1 MTVIVREA
9 KPSDKKPLMDF
20 VTKTW
25 GGHDYVPSVWD
36 EWLRDKGGKMFVV
49 EVDGKQV
56 GMNRVRLLKDGTG
69 WLEGVRIHPDFRGKG
84 LASLLGEK
92 SMKYASNL
100 GVSTFRLTSSSRNRA
115 AHRQVAKMGFS
126 EVARFDVFRARTKSR
141 LFRRGGV
148 DRLSPADLSK
158 ALRVIRGSD
167 EYRAGMGVYW
177 DAFVTRALNRAALSD
192 LIAKGYVFS
201 AGDEK
206 GKTALA
212 ICGPAK
218 EGEEVWLQMSFLC
231 GDPALC
237 KKIVS
242 HLFRG
247 SRPRRDENFVFL
259 PKGSRLSKSLK
270 ELGLKK
276 YFQMVV
282 FERRLD

>member
-1 MTVIVREA
+1 MTVIVRQA

-36 EWLRDKGGKMFVV
+36 EWLRDKGGKIFVV

-84 LASLLGEK
+84 LASLLGAK
-92 SMKYASNL
+92 SMQYASRF
-100 GVSTFRLTSSSRNRA
+100 GVSTFRLTSSSRNIA

-126 EVARFDVFRARTKSR
+126 EVARFDVFRARSKSR
-141 LFRRGGV
+141 LLRQGRV
-148 DRLSPADLSK
+148 DRLTPADLSK
-158 ALRVIRGSD
+158 ALTVIRGSE

-177 DAFVTRALNRAALSD
+177 DAFVTRALDREALSE

-206 GKTALA
+206 GNNALA
-212 ICGPAK
+212 VCGPAK

-231 GDPALC
+231 GEPALC

-242 HLFRG
+242 RLFRS
-247 SRPRRDENFVFL
+247 SRPKRDENFVFL

-270 ELGLKK
+270 EIGLKK

-282 FERRLD
+282 FERHLD

>member
-49 EVDGKQV
+49 EVDGKLV

-141 LFRRGGV
+141 LLRGGGV
-148 DRLSPADLSK
+148 DRLSPSDLSK
-158 ALRVIRGSD
+158 ALRVIRGSE
-167 EYRAGMGVYW
+167 EYRAGKGVYW
-177 DAFVTRALNRAALSD
+177 DAFVTRALDRESLSE
-192 LIAKGYVFS
+192 LIAKRYVFS
-201 AGDEK
+201 ARDEE
-206 GKTALA
+206 GNSAVA
-212 ICGPAK
+212 VCGPSR

-231 GDPALC
+231 GEPALC

-242 HLFRG
+242 HLFRS
-247 SRPRRDENFVFL
+247 SRPKRDENFVFL

-270 ELGLKK
+270 EVGLKK

-282 FERRLD
+282 FEGRLD

>member
-9 KPSDKKPLMDF
+9 KPSDKKPLMHF

-25 GGHDYVPSVWD
+25 GGHDYIPSVWD

-92 SMKYASNL
+92 SMEYASKL

-126 EVARFDVFRARTKSR
+126 EVARFDVLRAGSKSR
-141 LFRRGGV
+141 LLRRGGV
-148 DRLSPADLSK
+148 GRLTPADLNK
-158 ALRVIRGSD
+158 ALRVIRGSE

-177 DAFVTRALNRAALSD
+177 DAFVTRALDREALSE
-192 LIAKGYVFS
+192 LIAKRYVFS

-206 GKTALA
+206 GNTALA
-212 ICGPAK
+212 VCGRAR

-231 GDPALC
+231 GEPELC

-242 HLFRG
+242 HLFR
-247 SRPRRDENFVFL
+247 SPRPKRDENFVFL

-270 ELGLKK
+270 EIGLKN
-276 YFQMVV
+276 YFQMVI
-282 FERRLD
+282 FEGRLN

>member
-36 EWLRDKGGKMFVV
+36 EWLRDKGGKIFVV

-56 GMNRVRLLKDGTG
+56 GMNRVRLLRDGTG

-84 LASLLGEK
+84 LASLLGKK
-92 SMKYASNL
+92 SMEYASRH
-100 GVSTFRLTSSSRNRA
+100 GVSTFRLTSSSTNRA

-141 LFRRGGV
+141 LLHRGRV
-148 DRLSPADLSK
+148 DRISPADLSR
-158 ALRVIRGSD
+158 ALRVIRGSE
-167 EYRAGMGVYW
+167 EYRTGMGVYW
-177 DAFVTRALNRAALSD
+177 DAFVTRALNRESLSE
-192 LIAKGYVFS
+192 LIARRYVFS
-201 AGDEK
+201 AGDER
-206 GKTALA
+206 GNNALA
-212 ICGPAK
+212 ICGPAR
-218 EGEEVWLQMSFLC
+218 EGKEVWLQMSFLC
-231 GDPALC
+231 GEPELC
-237 KKIVS
+237 RKIVS
-242 HLFRG
+242 HIFR
-247 SRPRRDENFVFL
+247 SSKPKRDENFVFL

-282 FERRLD
+282 FEGRLD

>member
-9 KPSDKKPLMDF
+9 KPSDKKPLMHF

-25 GGHDYVPSVWD
+25 GGHDYIPSVWD

-49 EVDGKQV
+49 EVDEKLV

-100 GVSTFRLTSSSRNRA
+100 GVSTFRLASSSRNKA

-141 LFRRGGV
+141 LLRGGRV
-148 DRLSPADLSK
+148 DKLSPEDLGK
-158 ALRVIRGSD
+158 ALRVIRDSE
-167 EYRAGMGVYW
+167 EYRAGMRVYW
-177 DAFVTRALNRAALSD
+177 DAFVARALNRESLSE
-192 LIAKGYVFS
+192 LIAKRYVCS

-206 GKTALA
+206 GNTALA
-212 ICGPAK
+212 VCGRAR
-218 EGEEVWLQMSFLC
+218 EGEDVWLQMSFLC
-231 GDPALC
+231 GEPELC
-237 KKIVS
+237 KKFVS
-242 HLFRG
+242 HLFR
-247 SRPRRDENFVFL
+247 SPRPKRDENFVFL
-259 PKGSRLSKSLK
+259 PKGSRLSKSFK
-270 ELGLKK
+270 EIGLKN

-282 FERRLD
+282 FEGSLN

>member
-49 EVDGKQV
+49 EVDGKLV

-100 GVSTFRLTSSSRNRA
+100 GVSTFRLTSSSRNRV

-141 LFRRGGV
+141 LLRGGGV
-148 DRLSPADLSK
+148 DRLSPSDLSK
-158 ALRVIRGSD
+158 ALRVIRGSE
-167 EYRAGMGVYW
+167 EYRAGKGVYW
-177 DAFVTRALNRAALSD
+177 DAFVTRALDRESLSE
-192 LIAKGYVFS
+192 LIAKRYVFS
-201 AGDEK
+201 ARDEE
-206 GKTALA
+206 GNSAVA
-212 ICGPAK
+212 VCGPSR

-231 GDPALC
+231 GEPALC

-242 HLFRG
+242 HLFRS
-247 SRPRRDENFVFL
+247 SRPKRDENFVFL

-270 ELGLKK
+270 EVGLKK

-282 FERRLD
+282 FEGRLD

>member
-49 EVDGKQV
+49 EVDGKLV

-84 LASLLGEK
+84 LASLLGER

-141 LFRRGGV
+141 LLRGGGV
-148 DRLSPADLSK
+148 DRLSPSDLSK
-158 ALRVIRGSD
+158 ALRMIRGSE
-167 EYRAGMGVYW
+167 EYRAGKGVYW
-177 DAFVTRALNRAALSD
+177 DAFVTQALDRESLSE
-192 LIAKGYVFS
+192 LIAKRYVFS
-201 AGDEK
+201 ARDEE
-206 GKTALA
+206 GNSAVA
-212 ICGPAK
+212 VCGPSR

-231 GDPALC
+231 GEPALC

-242 HLFRG
+242 HLFRS
-247 SRPRRDENFVFL
+247 SRPKRDENFVFL

-270 ELGLKK
+270 EVGLKK

-282 FERRLD
+282 FEGRLD

>member
-25 GGHDYVPSVWD
+25 GGHDYIPSVWD
-36 EWLRDKGGKMFVV
+36 EWLRDKDGKIFVV

-56 GMNRVRLLKDGTG
+56 GMNRVRLLRDGTG
-69 WLEGVRIHPDFRGKG
+69 WLEGVRIHPAFRGKG
-84 LASLLGEK
+84 LASLLGKK
-92 SMKYASNL
+92 SMKYASRF
-100 GVSTFRLTSSSRNRA
+100 GVSAFRLASSSRNKA

-141 LFRRGGV
+141 LLRGGRV
-148 DRLSPADLSK
+148 DKLPPEDLGK
-158 ALRVIRGSD
+158 ALRVIRDSE

-177 DAFVTRALNRAALSD
+177 DAFVARALNRESLSE
-192 LIAKGYVFS
+192 LIAKGYVYS
-201 AGDEK
+201 ARDEK
-206 GKTALA
+206 GNYALA
-212 ICGPAK
+212 VCGPAR

-231 GDPALC
+231 GEPALS

-242 HLFRG
+242 RLFRG
-247 SRPRRDENFVFL
+247 SRPKRDENFVFL

-270 ELGLKK
+270 VIGLKK

-282 FERRLD
+282 FEGRLD

>member
-49 EVDGKQV
+49 EVDGKLV

-141 LFRRGGV
+141 LLRGGGV
-148 DRLSPADLSK
+148 DRLSPSDLSK
-158 ALRVIRGSD
+158 ALRMIRGS
-167 EYRAGMGVYW
+167 EVYRAGKGVYW
-177 DAFVTRALNRAALSD
+177 DAFVTRALDRESLSE
-192 LIAKGYVFS
+192 LIAKRYVFS
-201 AGDEK
+201 ARDEE
-206 GKTALA
+206 GNDAVA
-212 ICGPAK
+212 VCGPAR

-231 GDPALC
+231 GEPALC

-242 HLFRG
+242 HLFRS
-247 SRPRRDENFVFL
+247 SRPKRDENFVFL
-259 PKGSRLSKSLK
+259 PKGSRLSKSFK
-270 ELGLKK
+270 EVGLTK

>member
-49 EVDGKQV
+49 EVDGKLV

-92 SMKYASNL
+92 SMKYASDL

-141 LFRRGGV
+141 LLRGGGV
-148 DRLSPADLSK
+148 DRLSPSDLSK
-158 ALRVIRGSD
+158 ALRVIRGSE
-167 EYRAGMGVYW
+167 EYRAGKGVYW
-177 DAFVTRALNRAALSD
+177 DAFVTRALDRESLSE
-192 LIAKGYVFS
+192 LIAKRFVFS
-201 AGDEK
+201 ARDEE
-206 GKTALA
+206 GNSAVA
-212 ICGPAK
+212 VCGPSR
-218 EGEEVWLQMSFLC
+218 EGEEVWLQISFLC
-231 GDPALC
+231 GEPALC

-242 HLFRG
+242 HLFRS
-247 SRPRRDENFVFL
+247 SRPKRDENFVFL

-270 ELGLKK
+270 EVGLKK

-282 FERRLD
+282 FEGRLD

>member
-1 MTVIVREA
+1 MTVIVRVA

-20 VTKTW
+20 VKKTW

-36 EWLRDKGGKMFVV
+36 EWLRNKGGKIFVV

-56 GMNRVRLLKDGTG
+56 GMNRVRLLEDGTG
-69 WLEGVRIHPDFRGKG
+69 WLEGVRIHPNFRGQG

-92 SMKYASNL
+92 SMQYASKL

-126 EVARFDVFRARTKSR
+126 EVARFDVFRARTKPR
-141 LFRRGGV
+141 LLRGGGV
-148 DRLSPADLSK
+148 HRLSPVNLSK

-177 DAFVTRALNRAALSD
+177 DAFVTRTLDRHALSE
-192 LIAKGYVFS
+192 LVAKGYVFS
-201 AGDEK
+201 ASDEK
-206 GKTALA
+206 RNTAIA
-212 ICGPAK
+212 VCAPAK
-218 EGEEVWLQMSFLC
+218 EGKEVWLQMSFLC
-231 GDPALC
+231 GEPALC

-242 HLFRG
+242 HIFRS
-247 SRPRRDENFVFL
+247 SRPKRDENFVFL

-270 ELGLKK
+270 EIGLKK
-276 YFQMVV
+276 SFQMVV
-282 FERRLD
+282 FEGRLN

>member
-25 GGHDYVPSVWD
+25 GGHDYIPSVWD
-36 EWLRDKGGKMFVV
+36 EWLRDKDGKIFVV

-92 SMKYASNL
+92 SMQYASKL
-100 GVSTFRLTSSSRNRA
+100 GVSSFRLASSSRNTA

-126 EVARFDVFRARTKSR
+126 EVARFDVLRARSKSR
-141 LFRRGGV
+141 LLRRGGV

-158 ALRVIRGSD
+158 ALRVLRGSD

-177 DAFVTRALNRAALSD
+177 DAFVARALDREALSE

-206 GKTALA
+206 GNNALA
-212 ICGPAK
+212 VCGRAR
-218 EGEEVWLQMSFLC
+218 EGEEGWLQMSFLC
-231 GDPALC
+231 GKPELC

-242 HLFRG
+242 HLFRS
-247 SRPRRDENFVFL
+247 SRPSRDENFVFL

-270 ELGLKK
+270 EIGLRK

-282 FERRLD
+282 FEGRLN

>member
-49 EVDGKQV
+49 EVDGKLV

-84 LASLLGEK
+84 LASLLGER

-115 AHRQVAKMGFS
+115 ARRQVAKMGFS

-141 LFRRGGV
+141 LLRGGGV
-148 DRLSPADLSK
+148 DRLSPSDLSK
-158 ALRVIRGSD
+158 ALRVIRGSE
-167 EYRAGMGVYW
+167 EYRAGKGVYW
-177 DAFVTRALNRAALSD
+177 DAFVTRALDRESLSE
-192 LIAKGYVFS
+192 LIAKRYVFS
-201 AGDEK
+201 ARDEE
-206 GKTALA
+206 GNNAVA
-212 ICGPAK
+212 VCGPAR

-231 GDPALC
+231 GEPALC

-242 HLFRG
+242 HLFRS
-247 SRPRRDENFVFL
+247 SRPKRDENFVFL

-270 ELGLKK
+270 EVGLKK

-282 FERRLD
+282 FEGRLD

>member
-25 GGHDYVPSVWD
+25 GGHDYIPSVWD
-36 EWLRDKGGKMFVV
+36 EWLRDKGGKIFVV

-56 GMNRVRLLKDGTG
+56 GMNRVRLLRDGTG

-84 LASLLGEK
+84 MASLLGEK
-92 SMKYASNL
+92 SMQYASKL

-141 LFRRGGV
+141 LLRGGGV
-148 DRLSPADLSK
+148 DKISPADLGK
-158 ALRVIRGSD
+158 ALRVIRGSE

-177 DAFVTRALNRAALSD
+177 DAFVARALDRRALSE
-192 LIAKGYVFS
+192 LVARGYVFS
-201 AGDEK
+201 ARDER
-206 GKTALA
+206 GGTA
-212 ICGPAK
+212 IGVCGPVR
-218 EGEEVWLQMSFLC
+218 EGEEVWLQVSFLC
-231 GDPALC
+231 GEPTLC

-242 HLFRG
+242 HIFRR
-247 SRPRRDENFVFL
+247 SRPKRDENFVFL

-270 ELGLKK
+270 EIGLKK

-282 FERRLD
+282 FEGRLD

>member
-9 KPSDKKPLMDF
+9 KLSDKKPLMDF
-20 VTKTW
+20 ITKTW
-25 GGHDYVPSVWD
+25 GGHDYIPSVWD
-36 EWLRDKGGKMFVV
+36 QWLRDKGGKIFVV

-56 GMNRVRLLKDGTG
+56 GMNRVRLLRDGTG

-92 SMKYASNL
+92 SMQYASKL

-126 EVARFDVFRARTKSR
+126 EVARFDVFRARSKSR
-141 LFRRGGV
+141 LLRGGGV
-148 DRLSPADLSK
+148 DRLTPSDLSK
-158 ALRVIRGSD
+158 ALRVIRGSV
-167 EYRAGMGVYW
+167 EYRVGIGVYW
-177 DAFVTRALNRAALSD
+177 DAFVTRALDRRALSE
-192 LIAKGYVFS
+192 LVAKGYVFS
-201 AGDEK
+201 ARDENGD
-206 GKTALA
+206 TA
-212 ICGPAK
+212 IGVCGPVR

-231 GDPALC
+231 GEPALC

-242 HLFRG
+242 HLFRR
-247 SRPRRDENFVFL
+247 SKPERDENFVFL

-270 ELGLKK
+270 EIGLKK

-282 FERRLD
+282 FEGRLD

>member
-49 EVDGKQV
+49 EVDGKLV

-84 LASLLGEK
+84 LASLLGER

-100 GVSTFRLTSSSRNRA
+100 GVSTFRLTSSSRNRV

-126 EVARFDVFRARTKSR
+126 EVARFDVFRARTKSSLLR
-141 LFRRGGV
+141 GGGV
-148 DRLSPADLSK
+148 DRLSPSDLSK
-158 ALRVIRGSD
+158 ALRVIRGSE
-167 EYRAGMGVYW
+167 EYRAGKGVYW
-177 DAFVTRALNRAALSD
+177 DAFVTRALDRESLSE
-192 LIAKGYVFS
+192 LIAKRYVFS
-201 AGDEK
+201 ARDEE
-206 GKTALA
+206 GNSAVA
-212 ICGPAK
+212 VCGPSR

-231 GDPALC
+231 GEPALC

-242 HLFRG
+242 HLFRS
-247 SRPRRDENFVFL
+247 SRPKRDENFVFL

-270 ELGLKK
+270 EVGLKK

-282 FERRLD
+282 FEGRLD

>member
-1 MTVIVREA
+1 
-9 KPSDKKPLMDF
+9 MDF

-49 EVDGKQV
+49 EVDGKLV

-84 LASLLGEK
+84 LASLLGER

-115 AHRQVAKMGFS
+115 ARRQVAKMGFS
-126 EVARFDVFRARTKSR
+126 EVARFDVFRARTKSSLLR
-141 LFRRGGV
+141 GGGV
-148 DRLSPADLSK
+148 DRLSPSDLSK
-158 ALRVIRGSD
+158 ALRVIRGSE
-167 EYRAGMGVYW
+167 EYRAGKGVYW
-177 DAFVTRALNRAALSD
+177 DAFVTRALDRESLSE
-192 LIAKGYVFS
+192 LIAKRYVFS
-201 AGDEK
+201 ARDEE
-206 GKTALA
+206 GNNAVA
-212 ICGPAK
+212 VCGPAR

-231 GDPALC
+231 GEPALC

-242 HLFRG
+242 HLFRS
-247 SRPRRDENFVFL
+247 SRPKRDENFVFL

-270 ELGLKK
+270 EVGLKK

-282 FERRLD
+282 FEGRLD

>member
-49 EVDGKQV
+49 EVDGKLV

-115 AHRQVAKMGFS
+115 ARRQVAKMGFS

-141 LFRRGGV
+141 LLRGGGV
-148 DRLSPADLSK
+148 DRLSPSDLSK
-158 ALRVIRGSD
+158 ALRMIRGSE
-167 EYRAGMGVYW
+167 EYRAGKGVYW
-177 DAFVTRALNRAALSD
+177 DAFVTRALDRESLSE
-192 LIAKGYVFS
+192 LIAKRYVFS
-201 AGDEK
+201 ARDEE
-206 GKTALA
+206 GNSAVA
-212 ICGPAK
+212 VCGPSR

-231 GDPALC
+231 GEPALC

-242 HLFRG
+242 HLFRS
-247 SRPRRDENFVFL
+247 SRPKRDENFVFL

-270 ELGLKK
+270 EVGLKK

>member
-49 EVDGKQV
+49 EVDGKLV

-115 AHRQVAKMGFS
+115 ARRQVAKMGFS
-126 EVARFDVFRARTKSR
+126 EVARFDVFRARTKSSLLR
-141 LFRRGGV
+141 GGGV
-148 DRLSPADLSK
+148 DRLSPSDLSK
-158 ALRVIRGSD
+158 ALRMIRGSE
-167 EYRAGMGVYW
+167 EYRAGKGVYW
-177 DAFVTRALNRAALSD
+177 DAFVTRALDRESLSE
-192 LIAKGYVFS
+192 LIAKRYVFS
-201 AGDEK
+201 ARDEE
-206 GKTALA
+206 GNSAVA
-212 ICGPAK
+212 VCGPSR

-231 GDPALC
+231 GEPALC

-242 HLFRG
+242 HLFRS
-247 SRPRRDENFVFL
+247 SRPKRDENFVFL

-270 ELGLKK
+270 EVGLKK

>member
-1 MTVIVREA
+1 MTVIVRQA

-36 EWLRDKGGKMFVV
+36 KWLRDKGGKIFVV

-84 LASLLGEK
+84 LASLLGAK
-92 SMKYASNL
+92 SMQYASRF
-100 GVSTFRLTSSSRNRA
+100 GVSTFRLTSSSRNSA

-126 EVARFDVFRARTKSR
+126 EVARFDVFRARSKSR
-141 LFRRGGV
+141 LLRQGRA
-148 DRLSPADLSK
+148 DRLTPADLSK
-158 ALRVIRGSD
+158 ALKVIRGSE

-177 DAFVTRALNRAALSD
+177 DAFVTRALDREALSE

-206 GKTALA
+206 GNNALA
-212 ICGPAK
+212 VCGPAK

-231 GDPALC
+231 GEPALC

-242 HLFRG
+242 RLFRG
-247 SRPRRDENFVFL
+247 TRPKRDENFVFL

-270 ELGLKK
+270 EIGLKK

-282 FERRLD
+282 FEGRLD